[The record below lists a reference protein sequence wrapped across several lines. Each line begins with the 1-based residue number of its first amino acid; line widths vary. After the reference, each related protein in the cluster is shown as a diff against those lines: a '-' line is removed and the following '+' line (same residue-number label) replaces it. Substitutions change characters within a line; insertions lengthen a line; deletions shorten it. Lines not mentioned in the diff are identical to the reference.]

1 MTLRVNFAFFTVPA
15 KNINLIPQKD
25 FDQTPIGRFLRWSLT
40 YGRYIIVCTEIVVL
54 LAFIYRFSL
63 DRQITDL
70 NEEIDQKSAIIVA
83 NAEFERQFRNL
94 QRRTQYIG
102 SLSANQPVVVGLLRH
117 LETITPQGV
126 QFTTYGFTEGKLTI
140 GATAST
146 NTHLALFL
154 NNLKASEMLDN
165 VNIVSLS
172 KKGAGTSETTFQV
185 EATIR
190 PSQPLTAHQPEL

>member
-1 MTLRVNFAFFTVPA
+1 MPA

-25 FDQTPIGRFLRWSLT
+25 FDQTPIGRILRWSLT

-70 NEEIDQKSAIIVA
+70 NEEIDQKSAIILA
-83 NAEFERQFRNL
+83 NREFERQFRNL
-94 QRRTQYIG
+94 QKRTEFIG
-102 SLSANQPVVVGLLRH
+102 GLATNQPVVVELLRH
-117 LETITPQGV
+117 LESITPQGV
-126 QFTTYGFTEGKLTI
+126 QFNSYGFSEGTLTI

-154 NNLKASEMLDN
+154 NNLKSSEMLGS
-165 VNIVSLS
+165 VNIVSLT
-172 KKGAGTSETTFQV
+172 KKGAGTSETSFQL
-185 EATIR
+185 EATVR
-190 PSQPLTAHQPEL
+190 NFKPSVTN